1 MPRLNPPWVKICGV
15 RTVEAALHAQSCGAD
30 AIGINLHAPSPRFVS
45 PAQAQ
50 AIQAAISIPAYLVVV
65 DWPIEDLSELIAQ
78 VKPGGIQFHG
88 DTPEAT
94 AIQLG
99 HPYLKAFQASP
110 DCLLKLQNSPS
121 QRVLLDAFHPTLRG
135 GTGRQVDFDL
145 AQSACQIKEVILA
158 GGLNP
163 NNVEKWVRSL
173 AVWGVDVASGVESA
187 PGKQDLSKIEAFISS
202 AKAARIAPIE

>member
-1 MPRLNPPWVKICGV
+1 
-15 RTVEAALHAQSCGAD
+15 VEAALHAQSCGAD